1 MHKIVLTASRQHWCG
16 DRQWVEL
23 SVIDVAILD
32 GHYQIAQYIYN
43 SRYYSRCIK
52 TVQEY
57 AHIGKIFQYRYVDYD
72 LLVNALVSGISAQEI
87 QHMHTIYRPKGKHQQ
102 MIALLWHK
110 INNNNNNSKNG
121 QMQMQKQM
129 NMNMQMN
136 MKMKEFEYMDGYDGQ
151 IQVQTGRN
159 LYDNGYSQQSHN

>member
-1 MHKIVLTASRQHWCG
+1 MQEQFNIHKIVLRSSRQDWCG
-16 DRQWVEL
+16 NRQWVEL

-57 AHIGKIFQYRYVDYD
+57 AHIGKIFQYRYVDYH
-72 LLVNALVSGISAQEI
+72 LFVNALVCGISAQEI
-87 QHMHTIYRPKGKHQQ
+87 QHMHTIYRPRGKHIQ
-102 MIALLWHK
+102 MISLLWHQINN
-110 INNNNNNSKNG
+110 INNNNYG
-121 QMQMQKQM
+121 QIHM
-129 NMNMQMN
+129 NMNMQ

-151 IQVQTGRN
+151 IQIQVQTGRN
-159 LYDNGYSQQSHN
+159 LYGNGYS